1 MTLNRKLFWL
11 IPAAVLLVW
20 EIASRTGIIPALF
33 FPPPSSILA
42 AFVNLIISGRLAV
55 HLGIT
60 LLRLGV
66 GFVLGAI
73 PGIAI
78 GLAMGWSSDLYAF
91 LDPFVSALH
100 PIPKI
105 AVFPLIM
112 IIFGLGDWSKI
123 VIIAITVFF
132 PVLINSIV
140 GVHQLNPVYFE
151 VTKNYG
157 ASRWLTF
164 KRLVFPGSLP
174 MILAGIRIALNMALM
189 ITVMVELLNA
199 NQGLGVL
206 LWFDWE
212 TLHVP
217 ELYAVLVVIALVGLV
232 INTYIPKWLS
242 RLAAWY
248 EFHPEELITT

>member
-11 IPAAVLLVW
+11 VPVGVLLVW
-20 EIASRTGIIPALF
+20 EIASRTGIIPTLF

-42 AFVNLIISGRLAV
+42 AFVNLIASGRLAV
-55 HLGIT
+55 HLGTT
-60 LLRLGV
+60 LLRLGLGLV
-66 GFVLGAI
+66 IGAI

-78 GLAMGWSSDLYAF
+78 GLAMGWSPDLYAL

-105 AVFPLIM
+105 AIFPLIM
-112 IIFGLGDWSKI
+112 IIFGLGDGSKI

-132 PVLINSIV
+132 PVLINSMV
-140 GVHQLNPVYFE
+140 GVHQLNPVFFE

-174 MILAGIRIALNMALM
+174 MILAGVRIALNMALM
-189 ITVMVELLNA
+189 VTVMVELLNA

-212 TLHVP
+212 TLRVP

-232 INTYIPKWLS
+232 INTLLPKWLS

-248 EFHPEELITT
+248 EFHPGEQATS